1 MCFANDL
8 YGCGSLVWLACL
20 LFALL
25 KKWEALL
32 GFPCVRALYTCNG
45 KAFLTMPI
53 NSPLPRCVNESW
65 RWERLK
71 HPCSRAYDSN
81 TAKPLLLPNRNTR
94 GQQVL
99 VCVICSLSGVHS
111 SVKASFHQEEL
122 IWAQGIWKPVQ
133 APQVLSYLVYIF
145 ARSWKLLTI
154 SWTVLLS
161 PNLWTQN
168 HYLDNVILKAS
179 GSSRTQTI
187 LAFKLAVCC
196 IVRSQ

>member
-1 MCFANDL
+1 MEKPSSQCPSIPLCPDV
-8 YGCGSLVWLACL
+8 SM
-20 LFALL
+20 
-25 KKWEALL
+25 
-32 GFPCVRALYTCNG
+32 RAEG
-45 KAFLTMPI
+45 GRGWSIPAA
-53 NSPLPRCVNESW
+53 E
-65 RWERLK
+65 
-71 HPCSRAYDSN
+71 HDSN